1 MKPLLTSHLT
11 ADAKKWW
18 RGETDLPKD
27 ATRKGFGRGL
37 LQAGKTDRK
46 LIALTANLGGSTS
59 LGAFKEHHPAR
70 FIDVGVAEQSLAGI
84 AAGMASEGHTTV
96 MTSFATFSPGRNWD
110 LIRTQIAMPKHPV
123 LVVGSHAGLATGP
136 DGATHQALE
145 DIALMRSLPGMT
157 ILSPGDAT
165 ETATLTKLF
174 LKSKLPGYLR
184 VSRAKTRQYLT
195 APTSLTKGRWLVT
208 GGEKTIITTGAVL
221 EQALTAARKLW
232 HDHEETINVLHI
244 PCLKPLD
251 NTAIKKAT
259 ETSTKLYT
267 IEDHNTIG
275 GLGSAV
281 AEQLSQ
287 LHKHPPL
294 TRIGV
299 KDSFGRSGT
308 TEELYDHYG
317 LSAKKIAQKLRKG

>member
-1 MKPLLTSHLT
+1 MKPTLTSNLT
-11 ADAKKWW
+11 AEAKKWW
-18 RGETDLPKD
+18 LGEEDLPRD

-37 LQAGKTDRK
+37 LQAGKADRK
-46 LIALTANLGGSTS
+46 LMALTANLGGSTG
-59 LGAFKEHHPAR
+59 LKEFKQRYPDR
-70 FIDVGVAEQSLAGI
+70 FIDVGVAEQALAGL
-84 AAGMASEGHTTV
+84 AAGLASEGHTTV

-110 LIRTQIAMPKHPV
+110 IIRTQIAMPKHPI

-145 DIALMRSLPGMT
+145 DVALMRSLPGMT
-157 ILSPGDAT
+157 ILNPGDADEAAALT
-165 ETATLTKLF
+165 EAF
-174 LKSKLPGYLR
+174 LKTKLPGYLR
-184 VSRAKTRQYLT
+184 VSRAETRQYLT
-195 APTSLTKGRWLVT
+195 KPRSITKAQWLIT
-208 GGEKTIITTGAVL
+208 GGKKTIITTGATL

-232 HDHEETINVLHI
+232 HDHEEAVNVLHT

-251 NTAIKKAT
+251 KNAIKQAA

-287 LHKHPPL
+287 LAKHPPL
-294 TRIGV
+294 TTIGAG
-299 KDSFGRSGT
+299 DRFGRSGT
-308 TEELYDHYG
+308 TEELYHHYG
-317 LSAKKIAQKLRKG
+317 LSAKKIAAKVRKG